1 MGLPIAVDFDG
12 TCVTHMYPD
21 VGEDIGAAPVLRK
34 LVKAGGLIM
43 LNTMRCASYLADA
56 VEWFRVNE
64 IPLYGINLNP
74 TQHTWTTS
82 PKVYAAIYIDDAAL
96 GCPLIYP
103 KDERQR
109 PYVDWAAVE
118 KWFIDKGLILEDER

>member
-12 TCVTHMYPD
+12 TCVTHMFPD
-21 VGEDIGAAPVLRK
+21 VGEDIGAVPVLRK
-34 LVKAGGLIM
+34 LVNAGGLLI
-43 LNTMRCASYLADA
+43 LNTMRCASTLADA
-56 VEWFRVNE
+56 VEWFKINK

-74 TQHTWTTS
+74 TQQTWTTS
-82 PKVYAAIYIDDAAL
+82 PKVYAEIYIDDAAL

-103 KDERQR
+103 EDEKQR

-118 KWFIDKGLILEDER
+118 KWFIDMGLILEDE